1 VASKCLEEVKAM
13 RHVYAKGRYFD
24 PLVHAVKATPEVS
37 AAKIEVKATFISVPI
52 FCSMPDQPKPKSE
65 EDNYSIFRRLLQPLF
80 EKMHLHVY
88 QEKYVQQRHRQF
100 LSEELRKRSD
110 HPIRSLM
117 EYANILALDSS
128 RDEQQATLRLGDAQ
142 GPSPPIIKVPEMWAL
157 IINNCEYTLLHGLG
171 CRLICRYDNYLCSLL
186 CFSTAW

>member
-1 VASKCLEEVKAM
+1 M

-37 AAKIEVKATFISVPI
+37 AAKTEVKATFISIPI
-52 FCSMPDQPKPKSE
+52 FCSMPNQHKPKSE
-65 EDNYSIFRRLLQPLF
+65 EDEYNILRRLLQPVF

-88 QEKYVQQRHRQF
+88 QKEYVQQRHRQF

-128 RDEQQATLRLGDAQ
+128 RDEKQATLRLGDVK
-142 GPSPPIIKVPEMWAL
+142 GPSPPIVKVPELWAL
-157 IINNCEYTLLHGLG
+157 IINNCE
-171 CRLICRYDNYLCSLL
+171 
-186 CFSTAW
+186 CFITSIGSVADLQIR